1 MVNWIVSNKII
12 FDSQNFKFVLI
23 RNQKSVPFVEL
34 KSSIVLDSEITAL
47 ELPCYGN
54 FVSKILKDKMFFFS
68 NYIGDSQIR
77 ETPGFLR
84 EK

>member
-23 RNQKSVPFVEL
+23 QNQKSVPFVEL
-34 KSSIVLDSEITAL
+34 KSSIVFDSEITAL

-54 FVSKILKDKMFFFS
+54 FVSKILKDKIFFF
-68 NYIGDSQIR
+68 
-77 ETPGFLR
+77 F
-84 EK
+84 

>member
-68 NYIGDSQIR
+68 NYIRGSQIR

>member
-1 MVNWIVSNKII
+1 MLNWIVSNKII

-23 RNQKSVPFVEL
+23 QNPKSVPFVEL

-54 FVSKILKDKMFFFS
+54 YVSKIKFFFFS
-68 NYIGDSQIR
+68 NYIRDSQIK

>member
-23 RNQKSVPFVEL
+23 QNQKSVPFVEL

-47 ELPCYGN
+47 
-54 FVSKILKDKMFFFS
+54 
-68 NYIGDSQIR
+68 
-77 ETPGFLR
+77 
-84 EK
+84 

>member
-1 MVNWIVSNKII
+1 MVNWFVSNKII

-23 RNQKSVPFVEL
+23 QNQKSVPFVEL

-54 FVSKILKDKMFFFS
+54 FVSKILKDKMFFFLTI
-68 NYIGDSQIR
+68 Y
-77 ETPGFLR
+77 ETHKLERRQAF
-84 EK
+84 

>member
-23 RNQKSVPFVEL
+23 QNQKSVPFVEL
-34 KSSIVLDSEITAL
+34 KSSIVLDSEITAF
-47 ELPCYGN
+47 ELPCYDN
-54 FVSKILKDKMFFFS
+54 YVSKILKDKMFFFS
-68 NYIGDSQIR
+68 NYIRDSQIK

>member
-23 RNQKSVPFVEL
+23 QNQKSVPFVEL

-54 FVSKILKDKMFFFS
+54 YVSKRLREKMFFFLTT
-68 NYIGDSQIR
+68 YATHKLKRRQA
-77 ETPGFLR
+77 F
-84 EK
+84 